1 MKVSLMVPPQPGD
14 QRCLPVEKGLS
25 DITLGTK
32 EQGTRIKADVSLQ
45 L

>member
-1 MKVSLMVPPQPGD
+1 MKVSLMVPPQPGN
-14 QRCLPVEKGLS
+14 QRCLPMEKGPS

-32 EQGTRIKADVSLQ
+32 EQGTQIKADVSLQ